1 MIIPVFTSLLSILHV
16 FLRPWDDETLGRAY
30 DVLLDELVL
39 PPSAPGGKV
48 EFRRSLTL
56 SLLFKFNLE
65 VLQKLRE
72 MVRQGTISV
81 TSLADMLEDFKGFLF
96 AERD

>member
-1 MIIPVFTSLLSILHV
+1 M
-16 FLRPWDDETLGRAY
+16 
-30 DVLLDELVL
+30 
-39 PPSAPGGKV
+39 

-81 TSLADMLEDFKGFLF
+81 SILADVLEDFKEFLF
-96 AERD
+96 AECD